1 MAKFQNKVSIK
12 NKKAFFEYEILDKYV
27 CGIQLHGTEVK
38 SIRESK
44 ASIKEGYCYIDNGE
58 VFIKGMNVTE
68 YSHGGYVNHEPLR
81 IRKLLLNRKEI
92 NKIEKKLKDK
102 GITLVP
108 LSLFLTEKGYIKL
121 EIALAKG
128 KKLFDKRD
136 SLKDKD
142 VKRDIDRAL
151 KN

>member
-12 NKKAFFEYEILDKYV
+12 NKKAYFEYEILDKYV
-27 CGIQLHGTEVK
+27 CGIQLYGTEVK
-38 SIRESK
+38 SIRENK
-44 ASIKEGYCYIDNGE
+44 ASIKEGYCYIDNSE

-81 IRKLLLNRKEI
+81 IRKLLLNRQEI

-108 LSLFLTEKGYIKL
+108 LSLFITETGYIKL

-128 KKLFDKRD
+128 KKLFDKRET
-136 SLKDKD
+136 LKDKD
-142 VKRDIDRAL
+142 VRRDIDRAL
-151 KN
+151 KR

>member
-27 CGIQLHGTEVK
+27 CGMQLYGTEVK

-44 ASIKEGYCYIDNGE
+44 ASIKEGYCYIDKGE

-68 YSHGGYVNHEPLR
+68 YSHGGYVNHDPLR
-81 IRKLLLNRKEI
+81 VRKLLLNRQEI
-92 NKIEKKLKDK
+92 NKIAKKLKDK

-108 LSLFLTEKGYIKL
+108 LKLFINEKGLVKL
-121 EIALAKG
+121 EIGLAKG
-128 KKLFDKRD
+128 KKLYDKRE
-136 SLKDKD
+136 SIKNKD
-142 VKRDIDRAL
+142 VKRDMDRAL
-151 KN
+151 KR